1 MTAADPGLA
10 AAFMLGLL
18 GSSHCLVMC
27 GGISAAL
34 GMGATGARRRLLVLL
49 FQLGRVATYILLGA
63 GLGAIIGAVAALS
76 EVLLPALRILSGL
89 LLVAM
94 GLYVA
99 NWWAGL
105 VWLERGGQALWRRV
119 EPYAKRRL
127 PVSTATDALAVG
139 LLWGF
144 LPCGLIYT
152 ALAWSGTAGDWR
164 HSALLMGMF
173 GLGTLPSMLATGL
186 AAETMTRLLRQ
197 RGLRGVAGLLL
208 VAAGLWTSWIA
219 VQHAGHASHGGAP
232 SQQHHSHHG

>member
-1 MTAADPGLA
+1 
-10 AAFMLGLL
+10 MLGLL

-34 GMGATGARRRLLVLL
+34 GMGATGVRRRLMVLL
-49 FQLGRVATYILLGA
+49 FQLGRVTTYILLGA
-63 GLGAIIGAVAALS
+63 GLGGAIAAVAGLS

-99 NWWAGL
+99 RWWVGLTWLEQGGRL
-105 VWLERGGQALWRRV
+105 VWRHI
-119 EPYAKRRL
+119 EPHAKRRL
-127 PVSTATDALAVG
+127 PVSTPVDALAIG

-152 ALAWSGTAGDWR
+152 ALAWSGAAGDWR
-164 HSALLMGMF
+164 QSALLMGAF

-186 AAETMTRLLRQ
+186 AAQKISRLLQ
-197 RGLRGVAGLLL
+197 RRDLRSIAGVLL

-219 VQHAGHASHGGAP
+219 FQHASHSSHHATP
-232 SQQHHSHHG
+232 AQQHMHH